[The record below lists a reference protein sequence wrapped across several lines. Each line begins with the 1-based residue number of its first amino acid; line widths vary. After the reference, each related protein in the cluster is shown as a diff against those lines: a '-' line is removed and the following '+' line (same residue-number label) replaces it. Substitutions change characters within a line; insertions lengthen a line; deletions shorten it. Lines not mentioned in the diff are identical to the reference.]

1 MTAYEE
7 HLLLRKQLKKANF
20 ISNMIVLAILI
31 LVFVIDYLR
40 VYGG

>member
-7 HLLLRKQLKKANF
+7 HLLFRKQLRKAKF

>member
-7 HLLLRKQLKKANF
+7 HLLLRKELKRANL
-20 ISNMIVLAILI
+20 ISNVIVLAILI